1 MTPEPMDFKFVL
13 YIVGTAPKSLQA
25 ISNLNAL
32 CCQYLA
38 KRHHIEIVDVFRNP
52 KRALADAILLTPTLV
67 RTDPHPVLRV
77 VGTLNDLPPLLQI
90 LGLAV

>member
-1 MTPEPMDFKFVL
+1 MTSEPMAFKFVL

-32 CCQYLA
+32 CC
-38 KRHHIEIVDVFRNP
+38 H
-52 KRALADAILLTPTLV
+52 AILLTPTLV